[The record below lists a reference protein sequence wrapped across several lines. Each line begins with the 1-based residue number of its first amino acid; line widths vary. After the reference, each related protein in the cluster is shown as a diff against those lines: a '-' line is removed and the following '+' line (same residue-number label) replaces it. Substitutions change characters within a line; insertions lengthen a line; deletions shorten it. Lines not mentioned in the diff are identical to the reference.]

1 MPQSLSAVYIHLVF
15 STKDRHPFL
24 RDLALRSEMHAYLG
38 GVSKKLKCPPV
49 IIGGAE
55 DHVHLLVHLG
65 RETLQ
70 SELVKEVKRVSSL
83 WVKQRDPAL
92 NGFSW
97 QGGMGYSQLA
107 LQILIQYESTL
118 PNKKNITGRCHSL
131 MNSVHY
137 SKNTALNGMSS
148 MSGIDTCL
156 FRSINHVVFICQS
169 SRSKQTYPLFCVELD
184 SLCGEIFQRIPETG
198 KRLQLI

>member
-1 MPQSLSAVYIHLVF
+1 MFGDRNAVVAHSPTYLGEKPSHTSTPKGLRHLEVALPQSLSAVYIHLVF

-49 IIGGAE
+49 IIGGTE

-65 RETLQ
+65 RETPQ

-97 QGGMGYSQLA
+97 QGGYG
-107 LQILIQYESTL
+107 IF
-118 PNKKNITGRCHSL
+118 
-131 MNSVHY
+131 SV
-137 SKNTALNGMSS
+137 SS
-148 MSGIDTCL
+148 S
-156 FRSINHVVFICQS
+156 N
-169 SRSKQTYPLFCVELD
+169 LD
-184 SLCGEIFQRIPETG
+184 SVRDYIANQEEHHRKMPFVDEFRAL
-198 KRLQLI
+198 LQKHGIAWDEQYVWD